1 MLDKSSFRNL
11 LETTLHEEL
20 QRNRHPMWSV
30 LFDADRPNL
39 QLMRDIATEVFQI
52 TRHFVTYIEHLYFYC
67 PDARHKRL
75 LLSNLYEEE
84 TGKLSR
90 TKNHIELMRDFVRAL
105 GISDEVVDAHTPL
118 PATRALVEYRMNAVK
133 NPAKYHVGAAAVMIA
148 SEGQSLEDE
157 AAEKR
162 DSLFGRCYG
171 LSAKD
176 TLFFTVHRN
185 EDVGHVQQGLSLVSD
200 LCHDEL
206 AQQEA
211 LAAVRTTTRL
221 FYEMY
226 EGMNQRYLVGRAV
239 AV

>member
-1 MLDKSSFRNL
+1 MLAKRAFRDL

-20 QRNRHPMWSV
+20 RRRRHPMWAV
-30 LFDADRPNL
+30 LFDPDRPNL
-39 QLMRDIATEVFQI
+39 ALARDIATEVFQI
-52 TRHFVTYIEHLYFYC
+52 TKHFVTYIEHLYFYC

-105 GISDEVVDAHTPL
+105 GVSDAVIDAHAPL
-118 PATRALVEYRMNAVK
+118 PTTRALVEYRMRAVK
-133 NPAKYHVGAAAVMIA
+133 NFAKYHVGAAAVMIA

-171 LSAKD
+171 LTAKD

-200 LCHDEL
+200 LCHDERS
-206 AQQEA
+206 QQEA
-211 LAAVRTTTRL
+211 LEAIRTTTRL
-221 FYEMY
+221 FHEMY
-226 EGMNQRYLVGRAV
+226 EGMNQRYLVSPAV